1 MSRAPRRTARRRNP
15 DPPPTLGEQVLLQ
28 PFLDVF
34 VRDGAVLEG
43 YKDTYGV
50 RYPGKG
56 VTFDVWLDPHNVL
69 LVTIEWGV
77 SDANV
82 QHIGDLLF
90 VAGNAVGVV
99 IVVDVS
105 PTAVRS
111 PRFIAPQIDYTMRV
125 FVPSPTKNK
134 AAVARACYALRE
146 YAYMGGSLEKYE
158 ADQAVVARALAESQ
172 PLLSGV
178 PRTYRK
184 QIVALLQQAF
194 ASNDLATYFQAREL
208 AAVVSE

>member
-1 MSRAPRRTARRRNP
+1 MPRTSHRNP
-15 DPPPTLGEQVLLQ
+15 EPPPTLGEQVLLQ

-34 VRDGAVLEG
+34 VRDGAIVEG

-69 LVTIEWGV
+69 LVTIEWGI

-90 VAGNAVGVV
+90 VAGSAVGAI

-105 PTAVRS
+105 PTEVRS
-111 PRFIAPQIDYTMRV
+111 PHFVTPRRDYTMRV

-146 YAYMGGSLEKYE
+146 
-158 ADQAVVARALAESQ
+158 
-172 PLLSGV
+172 
-178 PRTYRK
+178 
-184 QIVALLQQAF
+184 
-194 ASNDLATYFQAREL
+194 
-208 AAVVSE
+208 